1 MTGVVAEAEVTPE
14 VVEAGR
20 APGVPGA
27 PGGWRRW
34 RGPAVVIG
42 VILLGGI
49 IVGLIQP
56 TGGTN
61 GYLDPGDARPD
72 GAHALARLA
81 GQRGATVTRVSSAA
95 AAVHAASADT
105 ATAGQPV
112 TLLVTNPDLLSVSQ
126 LKTLAQAPGNRFLVA
141 PDVTALAVLAARVTE
156 TGTPPVQTQPPG
168 CALPAAR
175 LAGSVQTG
183 GLALHTTAAGA
194 FRCYPGPN
202 QPSLVQY
209 TAGGRTITV
218 LGTGIPLTNEYLAA
232 QGNAALALNLLGQD
246 RIIWLVPSLPPPG
259 SIGTGGRASFAS
271 VVPAAAW
278 LVLLQLAIAAVL
290 AALWRGRRLGP
301 VVAERLPVVVRAAET
316 TEGHGRLYR
325 ARAARD
331 QAAVALR
338 QAARDRLVR
347 LLGLAAT
354 ASDAA
359 LAAQVAGRTGRAADE
374 IMNLLAGPAPASD
387 PALTAL
393 ADDLDT
399 LEAEVRSR

>member
-1 MTGVVAEAEVTPE
+1 VTEVVVEAEVTPE
-14 VVEAGR
+14 IVAEAGR
-20 APGVPGA
+20 A

-42 VILLGGI
+42 IIVLGGI

-72 GAHALARLA
+72 GAHALAQLA

-95 AAVHAASADT
+95 AARAATADT
-105 ATAGQPV
+105 TTAGRPV
-112 TLLVTNPDLLSVSQ
+112 TLLVTNPELLTVSQ
-126 LKTLAQAPGNRFLVA
+126 LKTLAQAPGNRIVVA
-141 PDVTALAVLAARVTE
+141 PDAAVLAILAPRVTE
-156 TGTPPVQTQPPG
+156 TGTPPVQTQTPG

-175 LAGSVQTG
+175 LAGSVQAG
-183 GLALHTTAAGA
+183 GLALRTTAAGA

-202 QPSLVQY
+202 QPSLVRY

-218 LGTGIPLTNEYLAA
+218 LGTGVPLTNEYLAA
-232 QGNAALALNLLGQD
+232 QGNAALALNLLGPA

-259 SIGTGGRASFAS
+259 SIGAGGRASFAS
-271 VVPAAAW
+271 VVPFGAY
-278 LVLLQLAIAAVL
+278 LVLLQLFIAAGL

-316 TEGHGRLYR
+316 VEGHGRLYQ

-331 QAAVALR
+331 QAAAALR
-338 QAARDRLVR
+338 QAARDRIVR
-347 LLGLAAT
+347 LLGLPAT
-354 ASDAA
+354 ASDTSV
-359 LAAQVAGRTGRAADE
+359 AAQVAGRTGRTADE

>member
-1 MTGVVAEAEVTPE
+1 MI
-14 VVEAGR
+14 
-20 APGVPGA
+20 
-27 PGGWRRW
+27 
-34 RGPAVVIG
+34 IG
-42 VILLGGI
+42 IILLGGI
-49 IVGLIQP
+49 IVGLVQP

-72 GAHALARLA
+72 GAHALAQLLSE
-81 GQRGATVTRVSSAA
+81 RGATITRVSSATAAVA
-95 AAVHAASADT
+95 AARAGPPAA
-105 ATAGQPV
+105 GRPV
-112 TLLVTNPDLLSVSQ
+112 TVLVTTPQLLTPSQ
-126 LKTLAQAPGNRFLVA
+126 LKTLARAPGNRFLVA
-141 PDVTALAVLAARVTE
+141 PDAATLAVLAPRVSE
-156 TGTPPVQTQPPG
+156 TNTPAVQTRPPG
-168 CALPAAR
+168 CALPAAQQ
-175 LAGSVQTG
+175 AGSVQAG
-183 GLALHTTAAGA
+183 GLALRTTAAGA
-194 FRCYPGPN
+194 FQCYPGPD

-218 LGTGIPLTNEYLAA
+218 LGTGIPLANQYLAA
-232 QGNAALALNLLGQD
+232 QGNAALDLNLLGRAQ
-246 RIIWLVPSLPPPG
+246 IVWLVPSLPRPG

-278 LVLLQLAIAAVL
+278 LVLLQLAIAALL

-316 TEGHGRLYR
+316 TEGHGRLYQ

-331 QAAVALR
+331 QAAAALR
-338 QAARDRLVR
+338 QAARDRIIR
-347 LLGLAAT
+347 LLGLTAT
-354 ASDAA
+354 ASDTTV
-359 LAAQVAGRTGRAADE
+359 AAQAAARTGRTADE

>member
-1 MTGVVAEAEVTPE
+1 
-14 VVEAGR
+14 
-20 APGVPGA
+20 
-27 PGGWRRW
+27 
-34 RGPAVVIG
+34 VVIG
-42 VILLGGI
+42 IILLGGI

-61 GYLDPGDARPD
+61 GYLDPGDARPG
-72 GAHALARLA
+72 GAHALAQLA

-95 AAVHAASADT
+95 AAVHAASA
-105 ATAGQPV
+105 TAGRPV
-112 TLLVTNPDLLSVSQ
+112 TLLVTNPELLTESQ
-126 LKTLAQAPGNRFLVA
+126 LKTLAQAPGNRIVVA
-141 PDVTALAVLAARVTE
+141 PDAAVLAILAPRVTE

-175 LAGSVQTG
+175 LAGSVQAG
-183 GLALHTTAAGA
+183 GLALRTTAAGA
-194 FRCYPGPN
+194 FQCYPGPN
-202 QPSLVQY
+202 QPSLVRY

-218 LGTGIPLTNEYLAA
+218 LGTGVPLTNAYLAA
-232 QGNAALALNLLGQD
+232 QGNAALALNLLGPA

-259 SIGTGGRASFAS
+259 SIGAGGRASFAS
-271 VVPAAAW
+271 VVPFGAY
-278 LVLLQLAIAAVL
+278 LVLLQLFIAAGL

-316 TEGHGRLYR
+316 VEGHGRLYQ

-331 QAAVALR
+331 QAAAVLR
-338 QAARDRLVR
+338 QAARDRIVR
-347 LLGLAAT
+347 LLGLPAT
-354 ASDAA
+354 AGDTSV
-359 LAAQVAGRTGRAADE
+359 AAQVAGRTGRTADE